1 MDNVLTN
8 LNLWVA
14 AVTELIR
21 FTVSGNPY
29 ELSAH
34 MPLVVVL
41 VPRVMALRPRFAATV
56 KVSTKYVSYLYIY
69 DEQCFVR
76 VCKFLS
82 FSLQSHSRC
91 HILVISDPLIEK
103 SLLTASIIFLV

>member
-1 MDNVLTN
+1 MFSITYNALTN
-8 LNLWVA
+8 LNLWFA

-41 VPRVMALRPRFAATV
+41 VPQVMALRPRFAATV
-56 KVSTKYVSYLYIY
+56 KVSIKYVSY
-69 DEQCFVR
+69 V
-76 VCKFLS
+76 
-82 FSLQSHSRC
+82 
-91 HILVISDPLIEK
+91 
-103 SLLTASIIFLV
+103 

>member
-1 MDNVLTN
+1 MGNVLTN
-8 LNLWVA
+8 LNLWFV

-41 VPRVMALRPRFAATV
+41 VPQVMALRPRFAATV
-56 KVSTKYVSYLYIY
+56 KVSTKYELFIY
-69 DEQCFVR
+69 N
-76 VCKFLS
+76 
-82 FSLQSHSRC
+82 FSAY
-91 HILVISDPLIEK
+91 V
-103 SLLTASIIFLV
+103 

>member
-1 MDNVLTN
+1 MGNVLTN
-8 LNLWVA
+8 LNLWFA

-41 VPRVMALRPRFAATV
+41 VPQVMALRPRFAATV
-56 KVSTKYVSYLYIY
+56 KVSTKYVSYLYIIFCLCMVNY
-69 DEQCFVR
+69 VLL
-76 VCKFLS
+76 VSAS
-82 FSLQSHSRC
+82 FSHS
-91 HILVISDPLIEK
+91 LYGLISD
-103 SLLTASIIFLV
+103 IIFWSFLIP